1 MSPDTLAWLQTLITA
16 VIGALVGGGVS
27 TIMASRL
34 DQRRWYREDVVYW
47 RTEKRRAYAATLV
60 NLIEARDGLLRL
72 LRVDNEHHADVAE
85 VMRALSDRVAPV
97 NFETRMIASTAVETG
112 FRRAGDRARH
122 LTRWILT
129 RSYTSTT
136 IT

>member
-1 MSPDTLAWLQTLITA
+1 MVPRRCRLLAYGEA
-16 VIGALVGGGVS
+16 C
-27 TIMASRL
+27 
-34 DQRRWYREDVVYW
+34 
-47 RTEKRRAYAATLV
+47 AYAATLA
-60 NLIEARDGLLRL
+60 NLIEARDGLLRLLRL

-85 VMRALSDRVAPV
+85 VMRALSDRAAPV

-112 FRRAGDRARH
+112 FRRAGDRARR